1 MNPNVLCQES
11 SVAAAVGTSLVGS
24 TYKVYG
30 LSIPQSNFEDII
42 NQSAD
47 DEQNLLGLG
56 VYQSSDSVIGPAVI
70 NFQVADSAYNIIMS
84 LPGYAAAYF
93 SSGVGDTRFDP
104 SAFFVFMNGQA
115 DRYKDR
121 RDRAFR
127 SLQNILESGTGPGM
141 IDTNQPGYSQPAAPV
156 Y

>member
-1 MNPNVLCQES
+1 MVLNPNVLCQES

-104 SAFFVFMNGQA
+104 
-115 DRYKDR
+115 R
-121 RDRAFR
+121 
-127 SLQNILESGTGPGM
+127 
-141 IDTNQPGYSQPAAPV
+141 
-156 Y
+156 